1 MTAVAI
7 VPAREP
13 AAGRGWWLLLV
24 TGILW
29 ILLGLYLLQ
38 AHYGSAVAIGYL
50 TGFFFFFAGA
60 AEFVEV
66 AVVTG
71 WKWAHAVMGGLFVL
85 GGIAA
90 FISPFQTFTVLAS
103 LIGFFLVLKGT
114 FDFVIALALRHDVD
128 LWWMTLISGIIEI
141 AVGVWAIGYPGR
153 SAVLLLIWIGVGAL
167 IRGVAEIVA
176 AFHIR
181 KLPEAVLV

>member
-1 MTAVAI
+1 M
-7 VPAREP
+7 
-13 AAGRGWWLLLV
+13 
-24 TGILW
+24 
-29 ILLGLYLLQ
+29 
-38 AHYGSAVAIGYL
+38 
-50 TGFFFFFAGA
+50 
-60 AEFVEV
+60 
-66 AVVTG
+66 TG

-128 LWWMTLISGIIEI
+128 LWWMTLISGIIEMALGI
-141 AVGVWAIGYPGR
+141 WAIGYPGR
-153 SAVLLLIWIGVGAL
+153 SAALLLIWIGVGAI